1 MRYPR
6 LVPDRICTTICS
18 VELNTEGIS
27 KDGEPITMF
36 TAENI
41 RCNYQDRARTYFD
54 KEKKIVRVSGRA
66 LFNGDLCPDLAVISG
81 GTFTVNGVS
90 RKILE
95 GTKSRDPDGKVN
107 FTELM
112 LE

>member
-6 LVPDRICTTICS
+6 LVPDRVCRTACS
-18 VELNTEGIS
+18 VKIHTEGVTKNGAPVIAF
-27 KDGEPITMF
+27 E
-36 TAENI
+36 AENL

-54 KEKKIVRVSGRA
+54 KEKKMVRITGKA

-81 GTFTVNGVS
+81 GKCVINGVT
-90 RKILE
+90 RRILE
-95 GTKSRDPDGKVN
+95 GTKARNPDGTVN
-107 FTELM
+107 YTELM

>member
-6 LVPDRICTTICS
+6 LVPDRVCRTLCS
-18 VELNTEGIS
+18 VKLYEEGNTKNGA
-27 KDGEPITMF
+27 PIIAYE
-36 TAENI
+36 AEDL

-54 KEKKIVRVSGRA
+54 KEKKMVRITGKA
-66 LFNGDLCPDLAVISG
+66 LFNGDLCPGLAVISSG
-81 GTFTVNGVS
+81 KFTVNGVT

-95 GTKSRDPDGKVN
+95 GTKARNPDGTVN
-107 FTELM
+107 YTELM